1 MSATT
6 SNPGIDRNG
15 LFRGAYAFCDDV
27 EEDTISHAK
36 AFSKYTVISIMA
48 SSASDCSTVK

>member
-36 AFSKYTVISIMA
+36 AFSKHTVISIMA
-48 SSASDCSTVK
+48 SSASD